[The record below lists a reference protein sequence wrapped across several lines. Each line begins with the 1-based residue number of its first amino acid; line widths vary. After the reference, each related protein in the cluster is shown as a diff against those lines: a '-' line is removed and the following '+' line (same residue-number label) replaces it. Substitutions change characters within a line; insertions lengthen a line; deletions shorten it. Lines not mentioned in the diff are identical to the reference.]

1 MFGSLTE
8 KFSALFS
15 RFSSSKVSQQTVDDA
30 MQMVKNTLLEADVP
44 FDVVT
49 HFVQHVQQDLIGK
62 KVFSSL
68 KPAEL
73 VMKSVHERIVQLLG
87 GKQSATTFSFQ
98 IPSVIVMAG
107 LQGSGKT
114 TTLAKLAHLIQK
126 DAAKRNKK
134 RKIVV
139 CSVDYYRPAAREQL
153 EVLAKNIGVDYYTPE
168 ATDPVTAAQQA
179 VQYAQKNQYEYCF
192 IDTAGRLH
200 VDQELLGELS
210 GIIKRVKPTY
220 TFLVIDGMIGQES
233 LRVAQAFEAI
243 INATG
248 VILSKMDG
256 DTRGGAAFA
265 CYYMVKKPVIFM
277 GTGEKVDDLEYFN
290 PERIANRIIGLGDM
304 HTLIEKAE
312 EKIKVSDQQDLQKA
326 FNSGK
331 LTLQDFAKQ
340 LDMMSSLGSLSSLM
354 KYIPGIPGIKVEPAQ
369 LEKGER
375 EMKKFKAIISS
386 MTLKERLNA
395 RIINEPRRKRIAAGS
410 GTTPQDITLLLERF
424 EQSQQFVKILKRRP
438 HF

>member
-15 RFSSSKVSQQTVDDA
+15 RFSSDRVSQQTVDQA

-44 FDVVT
+44 FEVVT
-49 HFVQHVQQDLIGK
+49 HFIQQVQQDLAGK
-62 KVFSSL
+62 KLFSSL

-73 VMKSVHERIVQLLG
+73 VMKTVHERIVELLG
-87 GKQSATTFSFQ
+87 GKQSATGFSFQ

-114 TTLAKLAHLIQK
+114 TTLSKLAHLIQK

-134 RKIVV
+134 RRILV
-139 CSVDYYRPAAREQL
+139 CSVDYYRPAAGEQL
-153 EVLAKNIGVDYYTPE
+153 EILAKTIGVDYYAAPATEPVE
-168 ATDPVTAAQQA
+168 AAVQA
-179 VQYAQKNQYEYCF
+179 VQYAQKNHYEHCF

-200 VDQELLGELS
+200 VDQQLLTELS

-220 TFLVIDGMIGQES
+220 TFLVLDGMIGQES
-233 LRVAQAFEAI
+233 LRVAQSFEAI

-304 HTLIEKAE
+304 HTLIEKAQD
-312 EKIKVSDQQDLQKA
+312 KIKVSDQEDLQKA
-326 FNSGK
+326 FNKGK

-354 KYIPGIPGIKVEPAQ
+354 KYIPGISGMKVDSSQ
-369 LEKGER
+369 IEKGER

-386 MTLKERLNA
+386 MTLKERLNP
-395 RIINEPRRKRIAAGS
+395 RIINESRVKRIAKGS
-410 GTTPQDITLLLERF
+410 GTVPQDITLLLERF